1 MTKSFSNILHILAS
15 MAFITIIGAGIYE
28 HTTSVPVWRIA
39 PPMSLTMFQGEY
51 GIQPANFWMPVHPV
65 TVLLMVAALVANWK
79 QPRRN
84 QILIVL
90 SGYLLILLITAI
102 YFVPELMAIT
112 KAAYSMTVSSD
123 LTSRAETWEKLS
135 LLRLSVLLV
144 LAGVLLH
151 ALTLKTAAK

>member
-15 MAFITIIGAGIYE
+15 IAFISIIGAGIYE
-28 HTTSVPVWRIA
+28 HATSVPVWRIA

-51 GIQPANFWMPVHPV
+51 GIKPANFWIPVHPV
-65 TVLLMVAALVANWK
+65 AVLLMVAALVANWK
-79 QPRRN
+79 QPSQK

-90 SGYLLILLITAI
+90 CGYLLILLITAI

>member
-15 MAFITIIGAGIYE
+15 IAFISIIGAGIYE
-28 HTTSVPVWRIA
+28 HATSVPVWRIA
-39 PPMSLTMFQGEY
+39 PPMSLAMFQGKY
-51 GIQPANFWMPVHPV
+51 GIQPANFWIPVHPV
-65 TVLLMVAALVANWK
+65 TVILMLAALVTNWK

-90 SGYLLILLITAI
+90 CGYLLILLMTAI

-112 KAAYSMTVSSD
+112 KATYSMTVSSD

-151 ALTLKTAAK
+151 ALTLKTEAK